1 MLRITNLTNPSQ
13 IKADYKIHSTTFA
26 TKKDEQQS
34 NIILKQNRHWP
45 SYVEISLLPPENKK
59 RVLQNLCKTSTRV
72 WRLCLGPRT
81 PIRKIIY
88 LTWRKFRKNNPRRHL
103 SPATMDVHMVVQS
116 GIWLYWNWNDPPLQS
131 GERKLTENYSQSQT
145 TNY

>member
-1 MLRITNLTNPSQ
+1 MEFHPGECEMLRITNLTNPSQ

-88 LTWRKFRKNNPRRHL
+88 LTWRKFRKKQ
-103 SPATMDVHMVVQS
+103 SPAPFVTGNHGRSHGSTVRNLA
-116 GIWLYWNWNDPPLQS
+116 IL
-131 GERKLTENYSQSQT
+131 E
-145 TNY
+145 